1 MSVTAAVLD
10 EVEPL
15 LAAFAQSP
23 DAVFV
28 TDRNNRIIAW
38 NQQLERLLGWKASD
52 VIGQTCAGV
61 LCGTDRFGNRY
72 CSDSCPVVQIANR
85 GEAIRRFEL
94 RTNTVEKRAVTLEV
108 TVLNLPAPAPFRFL
122 LSHIVRPIAETEAAA
137 PAPPSTQQTA
147 HDCLDARARKLTRR
161 ELEVLAMLA
170 SGLSTNDIAD
180 RLSIAPLTARNHVQ
194 NILDKLEVH
203 SKSEAVAFAFRQ
215 KLL

>member
-1 MSVTAAVLD
+1 MTVTSAVLG

-15 LAAFAQSP
+15 LDAFAQSP

-28 TDRNNRIIAW
+28 TDRNNRILAW
-38 NQQLERLLGWKASD
+38 NKQLERLLGYKACD
-52 VIGQTCAGV
+52 VIGQTCASI

-72 CSDSCPVVQIANR
+72 CVDPCPVVQIANR
-85 GEAIRRFEL
+85 GEAVRRFEL
-94 RTNTVEKRAVTLEV
+94 RTITVARQDITLEV

-122 LSHIVRPIAETEAAA
+122 LSHIVRPIAVSDAAAA
-137 PAPPSTQQTA
+137 PPPAAQSSREA
-147 HDCLDARARKLTRR
+147 VDARAQKLTKR
-161 ELEVLAMLA
+161 ELEVLGML
-170 SGLSTNDIAD
+170 SNGLATHDIAD